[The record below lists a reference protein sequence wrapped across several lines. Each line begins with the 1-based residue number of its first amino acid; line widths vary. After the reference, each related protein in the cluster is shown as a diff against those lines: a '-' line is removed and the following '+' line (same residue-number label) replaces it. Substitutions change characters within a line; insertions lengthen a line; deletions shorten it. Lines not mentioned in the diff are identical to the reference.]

1 MRKLEVV
8 QIDRPGRWA
17 SLLGDSRCEA
27 TGAESAGMSRWASG
41 WYTGC
46 HLRFKEAPVRRDGRD
61 FAVQLVDDFLRD
73 DLNQLVRLAMR
84 EDLSRGMDLTTLA
97 VVPLG
102 LSAAAQIVP
111 RVAGVAA
118 GVELI
123 PHMLETIGAE
133 VSVELHVHD
142 ADHFEA
148 GQVLATV
155 EGDARDVLTCERT
168 LLNFLGRLCGIATWT
183 AQHVAILDGLPTRL
197 YDTRKTTP
205 GWRRLEKYA
214 VHCGGGHNHRSG
226 LYDAVLIKDNHLA
239 CHARATG
246 QLLAPSQAVERAR
259 QFLSEQPDANAETLI
274 EIEVDSLQ
282 QLADAL
288 TAAPDIVLL
297 DNMSNDQL
305 RQAVAMRDSASRGVQ
320 LEASGG
326 VNLQTLRDIALTG
339 VDRISVG
346 ALTHSAVNLDLGL
359 DWWLPPVGEAHG
371 E

>member
-1 MRKLEVV
+1 ML
-8 QIDRPGRWA
+8 GC
-17 SLLGDSRCEA
+17 SL
-27 TGAESAGMSRWASG
+27 G
-41 WYTGC
+41 WYTVC
-46 HLRFKEAPVRRDGRD
+46 HLRFKELPVLGDGRD
-61 FAVQLVDDFLRD
+61 FAVQLADDFLHD

-97 VVPLG
+97 VVPPG
-102 LSAAAQIVP
+102 LSAGAQIAA

-118 GVELI
+118 GIDLI
-123 PHMLETIGAE
+123 PQILETIGAD
-133 VSVELHVHD
+133 VTVDLHLQD
-142 ADHFEA
+142 ANRFEP
-148 GQVLATV
+148 GQALATLN
-155 EGDARDVLTCERT
+155 GDARDVLTCERT
-168 LLNFLGRLCGIATWT
+168 ILNFLGRLCGIASWT
-183 AQHVAILDGLPTRL
+183 AQHVAVLSGLPTRL

-239 CHARATG
+239 CHASATG
-246 QLLAPSQAVERAR
+246 QLLAPSQAIERAR
-259 QFLSEQPDANAETLI
+259 EFLLKQPDAPTDSII

-297 DNMSNDQL
+297 DNMSNHQL
-305 RQAVAMRDSASRGVQ
+305 RQAVAVRDGAARGVQ

-326 VNLQTLRDIALTG
+326 VTLQTLRAIAETG

-346 ALTHSAVNLDLGL
+346 SLTHSAVNLDLGL
-359 DWWLPPVGEAHG
+359 DWLLPAMGELRSK
-371 E
+371 